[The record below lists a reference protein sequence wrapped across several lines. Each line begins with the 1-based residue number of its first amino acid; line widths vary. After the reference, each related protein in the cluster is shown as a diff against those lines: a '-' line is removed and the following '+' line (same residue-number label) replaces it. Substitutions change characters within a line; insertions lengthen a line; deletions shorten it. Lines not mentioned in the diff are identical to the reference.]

1 MPRVSIILPT
11 YRRPGFLHSAIS
23 SVLNQ
28 TFEDFELIVVDDASG
43 DNTGEIVG
51 SFGDRRIR
59 YVCLES
65 NRGEAGAR
73 NAGLMK
79 LDPRAEFVAFLD
91 DDDEWLPD
99 KLRKQVEFME
109 SASSDIGCVY
119 TGFYIVDAHTKRVIG
134 KRLHSKRGDLYGELL
149 VKNEVGTPS
158 TVLLRRECIDR
169 VGLFDEGISYGV
181 DHDLWIRISKYFK
194 FDFIEE
200 ALVRYH
206 IHEKRLSNDPYIV
219 SKGFDDMLSKYG
231 ISLLD
236 LDRDYYGSR
245 YLAMGVL
252 FCLMG
257 DMKRGI
263 RCLLRALILNPYNVR
278 TYFYLAL
285 SFGGVN
291 LFKKI
296 RKLIEIRKL
305 RS

>member
-11 YRRPGFLHSAIS
+11 YRRPSFLRLAIS

-28 TFEDFELIVVDDASG
+28 TFEDFELIVFDDASG
-43 DNTGEIVG
+43 DNTVEIIG
-51 SFGDRRIR
+51 SFDDRRIR
-59 YVCLES
+59 YVCLKS

-73 NAGLMK
+73 NAGLRNV
-79 LDPRAEFVAFLD
+79 DPRAEFVAFLD
-91 DDDEWLPD
+91 DDDEWLPE
-99 KLRKQVEFME
+99 KLKKQVEFME
-109 SASSDIGCVY
+109 SAPSGIGCVY
-119 TGFYIVDAHTKRVIG
+119 TGFYIVDSYTKRVIG
-134 KRLHSKRGDLYGELL
+134 KRLPSKRGDLYNDLL

-158 TVLLRRECIDR
+158 TVLLRRECINR
-169 VGLFDEGISYGV
+169 VGVFDESISYGV
-181 DHDLWIRISKYFK
+181 DHDLWIRISRYFK

-231 ISLLD
+231 IGLLD

-257 DMKRGI
+257 DVKRGR
-263 RCLLRALILNPYNVR
+263 RCLLRALILNPYNLR

-296 RKLIEIRKL
+296 KKLIEIRKL